1 MVMQGASSEVNHCA
15 VVSMDFVDCF
25 LFSLR
30 SELILGEFFLVN
42 FKVLMR
48 VNSIVGGG
56 ADAHKG
62 EKSFV

>member
-1 MVMQGASSEVNHCA
+1 MQGASSEVNHCA

-56 ADAHKG
+56 VDAHKG
-62 EKSFV
+62 EKSVV